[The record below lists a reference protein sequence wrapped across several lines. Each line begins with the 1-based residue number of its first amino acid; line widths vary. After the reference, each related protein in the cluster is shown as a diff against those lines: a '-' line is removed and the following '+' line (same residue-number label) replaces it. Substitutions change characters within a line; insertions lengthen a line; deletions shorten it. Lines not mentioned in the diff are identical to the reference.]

1 MENKLKTLDTLEAEG
16 RAVKKEQTSVQP
28 DIRESLRESEEFT
41 RRILDSSSECIK
53 VLDLDFKV
61 KYMSPVGMKLMEV
74 DDFANCEDA
83 DWTKFWD
90 AENRSSA
97 MAALDKALAGGRG
110 SFHAFCPTMK
120 GTPRWW
126 DVVVTP
132 IKDANGRIVKLLSSS
147 RDVTERKQAEEAL
160 LEAHARLEGQVK
172 ERTAELQE
180 EISERRRAED
190 SLRELTGKLLSL
202 RDEERRRIAREL
214 HDSVGQLLTAATIDL
229 SAIESGFQVPLK

>member
-1 MENKLKTLDTLEAEG
+1 METTLKISDTLEVG
-16 RAVKKEQTSVQP
+16 SRAVKKEQPSVQP
-28 DIRESLRESEEFT
+28 DINESLRESEEFT

-126 DVVVTP
+126 DVVVTSHQRCQRQNREAAFFVP
-132 IKDANGRIVKLLSSS
+132 RCYRTQASGRSIVRST
-147 RDVTERKQAEEAL
+147 RPA
-160 LEAHARLEGQVK
+160 
-172 ERTAELQE
+172 
-180 EISERRRAED
+180 
-190 SLRELTGKLLSL
+190 
-202 RDEERRRIAREL
+202 
-214 HDSVGQLLTAATIDL
+214 
-229 SAIESGFQVPLK
+229 